1 MGDCL
6 PQHHSGQVEW
16 AVTREVLWRLCSH
29 WALGQ
34 LWVRGGERERER
46 LEASEGLSHCPGT
59 RFVELG
65 LEEERS
71 EQERLVR
78 TWWPGVELR
87 GGRQEISEGL
97 VTSGENENFANR
109 HRQGIAV
116 GRRFCL
122 QEGFSLPTLNLRRVR
137 PYKWQV
143 SSRKHRSWTC
153 LVLYLQELQFM
164 WLFGFCLK
172 GRSWLLVA
180 RAPVAE

>member
-6 PQHHSGQVEW
+6 PQHHSGHVEW
-16 AVTREVLWRLCSH
+16 AVTREVLWRLCCH
-29 WALGQ
+29 GALGQ
-34 LWVRGGERERER
+34 LWARGRERERERER

-65 LEEERS
+65 LEVERS

-109 HRQGIAV
+109 QTGDS
-116 GRRFCL
+116 GRGEALFA
-122 QEGFSLPTLNLRRVR
+122 GRVQFAHCT
-137 PYKWQV
+137 WGELGHV
-143 SSRKHRSWTC
+143 SGKYPAGNTG
-153 LVLYLQELQFM
+153 L
-164 WLFGFCLK
+164 GP
-172 GRSWLLVA
+172 A
-180 RAPVAE
+180 